1 MVHFQHYWRCLI
13 QLRRR
18 MADAMYVPTPTGSH
32 DMGDQYLGDMA
43 SAYVEIQNFPE
54 AGRKPFH
61 RIHIQVGAGSGIPP
75 SL

>member
-1 MVHFQHYWRCLI
+1 MMDLQHYWRCLS

-18 MADAMYVPTPTGSH
+18 MSDAMYVPSETGSH
-32 DMGDQYLGDMA
+32 DMGDHYLGDMA

-61 RIHIQVGAGSGIPP
+61 RIQIHVGTPP
-75 SL
+75 DTK

>member
-1 MVHFQHYWRCLI
+1 MMDLQHYWRCLI

-18 MADAMYVPTPTGSH
+18 MSDAMYEPSPTGSH

-61 RIHIQVGAGSGIPP
+61 RIQVHVGTP
-75 SL
+75 SDTK

>member
-1 MVHFQHYWRCLI
+1 MLC
-13 QLRRR
+13 
-18 MADAMYVPTPTGSH
+18 MSPSPTGSH

-61 RIHIQVGAGSGIPP
+61 RIQVHVGTP
-75 SL
+75 SDTK